1 MGYWDATDNF
11 LAGSGGRG
19 PRCPACGEEMFPEDD
34 HGRFICFCGGR
45 GKTHDVV
52 SGETREIPRIPQVEL
67 PEGVTDLPDEE
78 KRSIHPLNRLHLPPT
93 AEERDFFAQAL
104 RELRGE
110 FGDES

>member
-1 MGYWDATDNF
+1 
-11 LAGSGGRG
+11 
-19 PRCPACGEEMFPEDD
+19 
-34 HGRFICFCGGR
+34 
-45 GKTHDVV
+45 
-52 SGETREIPRIPQVEL
+52 
-67 PEGVTDLPDEE
+67 LPDEE